1 MAKRKGGG
9 RVERRLRMGRIALSN
24 WIPVAMLATLVIA
37 LLLFGE

>member
-9 RVERRLRMGRIALSN
+9 RVERRLRLGRIVLSN
-24 WIPVAMLATLVIA
+24 WMPVAMLAALAIA